1 MKIPLSPPDIEG
13 LGDFKKK
20 GRHIG
25 LPLHHINLG
34 ISFIFGVID
43 KIFFALIFITLKL
56 FLMLEI
62 KDLRAEFEGQEILKG
77 VDLKVHAGEIHVIL
91 GPNGSGKST
100 LGKVL
105 LGEKKYKVTSG
116 EILFENQ
123 NFLDLSISER
133 AKLGY
138 FLSFQNPPEIDGVDL
153 TTFLFAAKKSV
164 DEDFKSQFKLKKAL
178 KKYLKEV
185 RLDEVFLEREVH
197 VGCSGGERKKIEM
210 VSLLTLD
217 PKLAF
222 LDEIDSGVDVDTV
235 RDIAKVLRNFT
246 EDKTK
251 SLIIVSHSEKLLDLI
266 KPTHVH
272 IFCHG
277 KILKS
282 GGAEI
287 IESVHKDGFDAY
299 MPKSGLRVL

>member
-1 MKIPLSPPDIEG
+1 MLKI
-13 LGDFKKK
+13 K
-20 GRHIG
+20 
-25 LPLHHINLG
+25 NL
-34 ISFIFGVID
+34 
-43 KIFFALIFITLKL
+43 KAK
-56 FLMLEI
+56 
-62 KDLRAEFEGQEILKG
+62 FEDYEILKG
-77 VDLKVHAGEIHVIL
+77 INLEVNSGEIHVIL

-105 LGEKKYKVTSG
+105 LGENKYEITSG
-116 EILFENQ
+116 EILFEGE
-123 NFLDLSISER
+123 NFLDLNISER

-138 FLSFQNPPEIDGVDL
+138 FLSFQSPPEIDGVDL
-153 TTFLFAAKKSV
+153 NTFLFAAKKSI
-164 DEDFKSQFKLKKAL
+164 DEDFRSHFKLKKLL
-178 KKYLKEV
+178 KSYLKDV
-185 RLDEVFLEREVH
+185 RLSEDFLEREVNK
-197 VGCSGGERKKIEM
+197 GCSGGERKKIEM
-210 VSLLTLD
+210 VSLLTLN

-235 RDIAKVLRNFT
+235 RDIAKVLMNFT
-246 EDKTK
+246 EDKSK

-287 IESVHKDGFDAY
+287 IESIHKEGFDAY
-299 MPKSGLRVL
+299 MPSGLKVL